1 MGMVRRTRSKID
13 ALPPELK
20 DTVEQM
26 ILNPVKF
33 TYQDISEFLKEKEYD
48 VSYVAVYRYARRM
61 NANIQM
67 VVTAQENFRRLTE
80 EMEKYPDLDFVGVV
94 QRILAQHLIDR
105 ISSAP
110 DEQWD
115 SLKLDKTI
123 KEAVALSRA
132 ATYKKRMDAQI
143 RDKQEAGLEEF
154 KALIFDAMAKE
165 KPDLYHQVSQFLN
178 EKKQQG
184 LADDSAEVKS

>member
-1 MGMVRRTRSKID
+1 MARRTRSKID

-26 ILNPVKF
+26 ILNPVQF
-33 TYQDISEFLKEKEYD
+33 TYLDISDYLEEQGYSI
-48 VSYVAVYRYARRM
+48 SYVAVYRYARRM

-67 VVTAQENFRRLTE
+67 VVAAQENFRRLVD
-80 EMEKYPDLDFVGVV
+80 EMEKYPDLDFTEAIH
-94 QRILAQHLIDR
+94 RILAQKLLDR
-105 ISSAP
+105 LSSAP
-110 DEQWD
+110 DEEWATINMD
-115 SLKLDKTI
+115 KAVKDAVSLG
-123 KEAVALSRA
+123 RA
-132 ATYKKRMDAQI
+132 AAYKKRTDAQV

-165 KPDLYHQVSQFLN
+165 QPELYHQVSKFLN

-184 LADDSAEVKS
+184 LDVDSGENQA

>member
-1 MGMVRRTRSKID
+1 MGRRTRSKID

-26 ILNPVKF
+26 ILNPVQF
-33 TYQDISEFLKEKEYD
+33 TYLDISEFLEEQGYSI
-48 VSYVAVYRYARRM
+48 SYVAVYRYARRM

-67 VVTAQENFRRLTE
+67 VAAAQENFRRLVDE
-80 EMEKYPDLDFVGVV
+80 IEKYPDLDFTEALH
-94 QRILAQHLIDR
+94 RILAQKLLDR

-110 DEQWD
+110 DEEWASID
-115 SLKLDKTI
+115 MDKAVKDAVSLG
-123 KEAVALSRA
+123 RA
-132 ATYKKRMDAQI
+132 AAYKKRTDVQV

-165 KPDLYHQVSQFLN
+165 QPELYHQVSQFLN
-178 EKKQQG
+178 EKKRQD
-184 LADDSAEVKS
+184 LTADSGEEQA